1 MPAECKE
8 SIQKIIS
15 SHQKANNESLLKDE
29 LKKIVFTD
37 DSTSNI
43 QYDELIS
50 TSDFAKLK
58 EIRKKHPSEDCVSII
73 ESHLFLQVDSLNKKL
88 IKARTCEDWKNVF
101 KYTELILII
110 QNHTKTFFN
119 SEFTSISIYD
129 QNGNLNFKYI
139 KDHFDRISKTISQGM
154 QNIKAIFGSIE
165 KTKTYFNKI
174 KKDFEI
180 LNLFVEF
187 EKKLIMNNLL
197 IVDISQDSFENK
209 HKLLTEQ
216 FKSSIESCRKNFE
229 NEINKDALCAKEIKS
244 FIEYIEV
251 LSECNFIFIENI
263 SHDHSRL
270 QESIWK
276 KINQVSNEIKSIL
289 DKLSDV
295 GRERRYQSYFNEIFE
310 NLSLKFNW
318 INEIEGV
325 VKTDKN
331 SKNDIHKINNDIKK
345 SLEETMNLFYIVLEV
360 KIGGILDSYDD
371 NQHQGYDIYVE
382 QHSNEF
388 CNSYFAIVA
397 FKSKMKTIFMQIFQ
411 NKQNAEKT
419 VLDKIYDKIG
429 SLKETINSDC
439 NKFKILSDPTINS
452 FNKIELLQNKYLKDS
467 DNQLP
472 SIKMESDKNR
482 SIIDQ
487 KTTIHSNALITNFNN
502 LNKLTNGTIKPE
514 KFEELVNQVLAELN
528 DDGKINYQTVEIENN
543 KKQLEAILDSIG
555 KSFKN
560 IKFLSCMFLMFKK
573 EIDTELDK
581 ILNNF
586 IQNNGGFEV
595 IGKLAIQ
602 LKSKANP
609 LGL

>member
-197 IVDISQDSFENK
+197 IVDIF
-209 HKLLTEQ
+209 TG
-216 FKSSIESCRKNFE
+216 
-229 NEINKDALCAKEIKS
+229 
-244 FIEYIEV
+244 FI
-251 LSECNFIFIENI
+251 
-263 SHDHSRL
+263 
-270 QESIWK
+270 
-276 KINQVSNEIKSIL
+276 
-289 DKLSDV
+289 
-295 GRERRYQSYFNEIFE
+295 
-310 NLSLKFNW
+310 
-318 INEIEGV
+318 
-325 VKTDKN
+325 
-331 SKNDIHKINNDIKK
+331 
-345 SLEETMNLFYIVLEV
+345 
-360 KIGGILDSYDD
+360 
-371 NQHQGYDIYVE
+371 
-382 QHSNEF
+382 
-388 CNSYFAIVA
+388 
-397 FKSKMKTIFMQIFQ
+397 
-411 NKQNAEKT
+411 
-419 VLDKIYDKIG
+419 
-429 SLKETINSDC
+429 
-439 NKFKILSDPTINS
+439 
-452 FNKIELLQNKYLKDS
+452 
-467 DNQLP
+467 
-472 SIKMESDKNR
+472 
-482 SIIDQ
+482 
-487 KTTIHSNALITNFNN
+487 
-502 LNKLTNGTIKPE
+502 
-514 KFEELVNQVLAELN
+514 
-528 DDGKINYQTVEIENN
+528 
-543 KKQLEAILDSIG
+543 
-555 KSFKN
+555 
-560 IKFLSCMFLMFKK
+560 
-573 EIDTELDK
+573 
-581 ILNNF
+581 
-586 IQNNGGFEV
+586 
-595 IGKLAIQ
+595 
-602 LKSKANP
+602 
-609 LGL
+609 